1 MKSGL
6 IAIMILVCFKFLN
19 AQQNQINF
27 ELNDGSQSVY
37 QLSDVRKID
46 FNGQFQN
53 LHLTDGSIYSW
64 EMNSIHKF
72 SFDQS
77 TGLEQLLLAGNNMNI
92 VVFPNPS
99 NGLLNIRFQ
108 LPCDDNIK
116 IVLLSTEG
124 KELAV
129 INQNSLSKGEQNIS
143 YNASI
148 ISAGHYFVRIT
159 GSTFDIHKKII
170 IQ

>member
-27 ELNDGSQSVY
+27 ELNDGSQSAY

-53 LHLTDGSIYSW
+53 LHLTDGSVYSW

-77 TGLEQLLLAGNNMNI
+77 TGTEQLLLAGNNMDI

-99 NGLLNIRFQ
+99 NGFLNIRFQ
-108 LPCDDNIK
+108 LPVDETIR
-116 IVLLSTEG
+116 ISLLNMEG

-129 INQNSLSKGEQNIS
+129 IRQNTFSKGEHNLT
-143 YNASI
+143 YNASS
-148 ISAGHYFVRIT
+148 ISAGHYFIRIS
-159 GSTFDIHKKII
+159 GSAFDIHKKII